1 MIKDN
6 KIEPSERSVTST
18 SNGHNNGYTR
28 YPLRVLQ
35 LVILF
40 KDNDNRESGKRQYQ
54 ESSDIRQALFLYR
67 IGQAALLERMS
78 DKDTMDALDLKL
90 T

>member
-6 KIEPSERSVTST
+6 KIELSSLSIGGTQQ
-18 SNGHNNGYTR
+18 GHNNGYIG

-40 KDNDNRESGKRQYQ
+40 KDNDNRESGKRQY
-54 ESSDIRQALFLYR
+54 
-67 IGQAALLERMS
+67 
-78 DKDTMDALDLKL
+78 
-90 T
+90 